1 MKVLIIFSS
10 IHHRNTEKIAKIMA
24 ESQNADILEAKD
36 LTIAALDG
44 YDLIGFGSGI
54 YKGKFHK
61 NILDLIDKLPQI
73 NNKKAFIFSTSGLG
87 KLVYNAP
94 VEEALKKHG
103 FEILGSF
110 TCKGFNT
117 LKPIN
122 FFGGLA
128 KGRPNEEDFKNA
140 KEFAQKLMIS

>member
-1 MKVLIIFSS
+1 MADS
-10 IHHRNTEKIAKIMA
+10 I
-24 ESQNADILEAKD
+24 NADIIEAKD
-36 LTIAALDG
+36 LHITKLEG

-61 NILDLIDKLPQI
+61 NILDLLEKLPQV
-73 NNKKAFIFSTSGLG
+73 NDRKAFVFSTSGLG
-87 KLVYNAP
+87 KLSYNAP

-103 FEILGSF
+103 FGIIGSF
-110 TCKGFNT
+110 TCKGYNT

-128 KGRPNEEDFKNA
+128 KGRPNEDDFKNA